1 MQRFQSLLTSYLMH
15 YIAAYAYAIIFL
27 LLQASRKSNPGKH
40 HKSNTISQ
48 ESEMAEQLKS
58 KGMEKPDCRNKSVDS
73 SKHITSS
80 ETTAASSSGSSKH
93 KRDSPTRPSPSKV
106 AKTKKTKESKKASAS
121 DHDNSAEEQEEA
133 PQSSS
138 SSSSSSSGSDD
149 SNSSSSDE
157 SFN

>member
-1 MQRFQSLLTSYLMH
+1 MH
-15 YIAAYAYAIIFL
+15 YIAAYKYMIIFL
-27 LLQASRKSNPGKH
+27 LLQASCKSNPGKH
-40 HKSNTISQ
+40 HKSDTISQ
-48 ESEMAEQLKS
+48 ESEMVEQLKS
-58 KGMEKPDCRNKSVDS
+58 KGKEKPDCRNKSVDS
-73 SKHITSS
+73 SKCIASL

-93 KRDSPTRPSPSKV
+93 KRDSPTRPSPSKL

-138 SSSSSSSGSDD
+138 SSSSSGSND